1 MSLMKLLSVS
11 TSFVNSRNLAGRYK
25 LAEQGMLPKFA
36 AVGRPISL
44 ASTKGT
50 ERQPDADRVP
60 ARSSLDSETGNVI
73 PLLAPDPSARSGPPR
88 ATTGAK
94 AVSEAVEP
102 APEPTA
108 VSVKADR
115 TLKNWFRLRRDP
127 FTTRPSTSVRP
138 RQPEQPELLLEAVT
152 PVRND
157 LSDAD
162 LEVVPAPAR
171 LAEFAGRFELRRGN
185 VADLADWIEAGSC
198 EGVLLDLG
206 VSSPQ
211 LDQAERGFSFQ
222 HDGPLDM
229 RMDRRQ
235 ALTAANLVNDAGA
248 DELLEIFRDLGEEPE
263 ARRLARAIESE
274 RRFRRF
280 ETTRQ
285 LAELVERIA
294 PRRGRR
300 LHPATRVF
308 QALRM
313 AVNDE
318 VGVLRRGLDAAVR
331 ILRPGGRLAVITFH
345 SVEARAVNEFVRER
359 WRDSVA
365 GWGPG

>member
-73 PLLAPDPSARSGPPR
+73 PLLAPVPSARSGPPR

-108 VSVKADR
+108 VSVKAVR

-162 LEVVPAPAR
+162 LEVVPAPAER
-171 LAEFAGRFELRRGN
+171 EPAGGSGPR
-185 VADLADWIEAGSC
+185 ATQKMEA
-198 EGVLLDLG
+198 
-206 VSSPQ
+206 
-211 LDQAERGFSFQ
+211 RGFTWA
-222 HDGPLDM
+222 
-229 RMDRRQ
+229 R
-235 ALTAANLVNDAGA
+235 
-248 DELLEIFRDLGEEPE
+248 LGS
-263 ARRLARAIESE
+263 RLSNSE
-274 RRFRRF
+274 R
-280 ETTRQ
+280 
-285 LAELVERIA
+285 
-294 PRRGRR
+294 
-300 LHPATRVF
+300 
-308 QALRM
+308 
-313 AVNDE
+313 
-318 VGVLRRGLDAAVR
+318 VR
-331 ILRPGGRLAVITFH
+331 T
-345 SVEARAVNEFVRER
+345 
-359 WRDSVA
+359 
-365 GWGPG
+365 